1 MRSTLRA
8 GITALTLGLV
18 AAGTLPA
25 TPAVADGGAYR
36 GGGARVVADG
46 FQGPLGLGPA
56 RRGFV
61 VGDSAAGQVVHV
73 RASTGRKRVIV
84 NGADGVAGVTSRG
97 KWVYS
102 VTGEAEGPVGRFG
115 GSRVLRTNLDTGR
128 TTMLANLLRYELRKN
143 PDGQTQFVDGEP
155 VDALSNPYAITHTP
169 RGLLVADGGA
179 NAVLRVHPRTGRVST
194 FSVPPTIK
202 RGACAGAPNNPG
214 TVGCDSVPTGVVQR
228 GNDVYIATLG
238 AEAPGAGRIYRV
250 GLRSQ
255 RVERVWRG
263 LDAPTGL
270 AVSARRD
277 LFYSQALSD
286 FPAGPPGPGF
296 NPATV
301 GSIVKIARNGRTSTA
316 QVTMPTGLLFSGG
329 RLFSLAWSLA
339 PFLEIPDAGEL
350 RRVGQAQFRR

>member
-1 MRSTLRA
+1 MRPSLRA
-8 GITALTLGLV
+8 GIAALTLGLV
-18 AAGTLPA
+18 AAGTFAPS
-25 TPAVADGGAYR
+25 PAVADGGAYR
-36 GGGARVVADG
+36 GGGARVVADE

-73 RASTGRKRVIV
+73 RASTGRKRVLV

-102 VTGEAEGPVGRFG
+102 VTGEAEGPGGRFG
-115 GSRVLRTNLDTGR
+115 GSRVLRTNLETGR
-128 TTMLANLLRYELRKN
+128 TTVLANLLRYERRNN
-143 PDGQTQFVDGEP
+143 PDGQDQS
-155 VDALSNPYAITHTP
+155 VDALSNPYGLTMTS

-179 NAVLRVHPRTGRVST
+179 NDVLLVNPRSGRVST
-194 FSVPPTIK
+194 FFVPPVVTT
-202 RGACAGAPNNPG
+202 GGCAGLPNNPG
-214 TVGCDSVPTGVVQR
+214 TVGCDPVPTGVVQR
-228 GNDVYIATLG
+228 GNDVYVSTLG
-238 AEAPGAGRIYRV
+238 AEVPGAGRIYRL

-277 LFYSQALSD
+277 LFYSQVLEG
-286 FPAGPPGPGF
+286 FPQGPPPPGF
-296 NPATV
+296 DPSTV

-316 QVTMPTGLLFSGG
+316 QVTMPTGLLFRGG
-329 RLFSLAWSLA
+329 RLFAVTWSLA
-339 PFLEIPDAGEL
+339 PFLQIPDAGEL
-350 RRVGQAQFRR
+350 RRVGAGQFR